1 MAQRH
6 KVSKEKSSKTGMWGR
21 NPRSL
26 YYLNCPVFSKSLET
40 CEEQEIAICSQEK
53 GFPGSSAG
61 KESSCQCRSPW
72 FDFWVGK
79 SPGEGIGYPPQYSWA
94 SLVSHMKK
102 NLPAMWETWVR
113 SLSWEDSLE
122 EGVATHCSIPAW
134 RIPWTEEPGRSQSLG
149 SQFDMTERQEKGRI
163 QKLSLDVEFRTKRL
177 HSSSYKYIQGTKEA
191 KLKELKYD
199 DEILTR
205 GYKRNCKEN
214 EKL

>member
-1 MAQRH
+1 
-6 KVSKEKSSKTGMWGR
+6 MWGR

-102 NLPAMWETWVR
+102 NLPAMWEIWVR
-113 SLSWEDSLE
+113 SLSWEDPLE
-122 EGVATHCSIPAW
+122 EGMATHCSVPAW
-134 RIPWTEEPGRSQSLG
+134 RIPMDRGAWQVTDPGFAVWHDWATG
-149 SQFDMTERQEKGRI
+149 KGRKTETESRCRI
-163 QKLSLDVEFRTKRL
+163 QN
-177 HSSSYKYIQGTKEA
+177 KETA
-191 KLKELKYD
+191 CKVAIINIFKELK
-199 DEILTR
+199 
-205 GYKRNCKEN
+205 KPN
-214 EKL
+214 